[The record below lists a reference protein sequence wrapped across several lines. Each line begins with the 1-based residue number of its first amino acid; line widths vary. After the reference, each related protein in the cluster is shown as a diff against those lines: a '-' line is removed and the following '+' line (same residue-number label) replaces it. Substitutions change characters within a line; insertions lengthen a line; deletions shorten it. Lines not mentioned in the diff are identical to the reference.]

1 MKRLNADAI
10 VDSKDSGP
18 FQFTLDVILN
28 TQYDP
33 FDMNGVHYREAKLFC
48 QVLQSFSS
56 SLRFV

>member
-33 FDMNGVHYREAKLFC
+33 LI
-48 QVLQSFSS
+48 
-56 SLRFV
+56 